1 MQRHAAFAVELGAAH
16 LGAAKTAGELDADT
30 LGASAHGILLSLT
43 HRAAEGHA
51 VRKLLGDALSDE
63 LGVDCRVLDFEDVE
77 LDLLAGELLEL
88 CANALG
94 FGATAADH
102 DARAGGVDVHTHAVT
117 GTLNDD
123 AGHACALEVL
133 RHLLTDGVVFKH
145 EIAVA
150 FAGLVG
156 IGEPLRTMVLSNA
169 QAIAKGINLL
179 THL

>member
-16 LGAAKTAGELDADT
+16 LGAAETAGELDADT

-51 VRKLLGDALSDE
+51 VRQLLGDALGYELGHAVRKLLGDALSDE
-63 LGVDCRVLDFEDVE
+63 LGVDRRVLDFEDVE

-94 FGATAADH
+94 YGATAADH

-123 AGHACALEVL
+123 AGHACTLEVL

-150 FAGLVG
+150 
-156 IGEPLRTMVLSNA
+156 
-169 QAIAKGINLL
+169 
-179 THL
+179 